1 LIGRFLDPIIP
12 YHHITISPSDDTSHS
27 CPGTDEAE
35 VKKVTYTLDEE
46 TVSYLNRT
54 AERLGLSKS
63 RVVREAIRIYGE
75 QAGRLSTEERA
86 RLLDVFDEVTDAIP
100 DRGRGDVEREL
111 SEIQT
116 ARREGGR
123 EMDGTPEVERG
134 TEDEGGGDAREDED
148 MDCDP
153 K

>member
-1 LIGRFLDPIIP
+1 M
-12 YHHITISPSDDTSHS
+12 
-27 CPGTDEAE
+27 
-35 VKKVTYTLDEE
+35 KKVTYTLDEE
-46 TVSYLNRT
+46 TVSYLDRT

-116 ARREGGR
+116 ARREGAR

-134 TEDEGGGDAREDED
+134 PEDEGGGEAREDED